1 MHHLPLAQQSSE
13 SDAKFIL
20 KLYESRLKKYYE
32 LISARNAEEISPIVN
47 PDVLKYI
54 KEFTVRVQQTCS
66 SDTQL
71 PKPATLKVPVTPSQF
86 MSPAQRWISIFAY

>member
-13 SDAKFIL
+13 TDAKFIL

-47 PDVLKYI
+47 PDILKFI
-54 KEFTVRVQQTCS
+54 KEFTARVQQTGS
-66 SDTQL
+66 SDSQM
-71 PKPATLKVPVTPSQF
+71 PKVSALKVPLTPSQF
-86 MSPAQRWISIFAY
+86 MSPAQALISMLYL